1 MTVGKGNP
9 SAWQCNAAVCPATTL
24 VSLGSITHSGGTEIN
39 QTIYI
44 IFTRSYKNIS
54 IKIYLRTSNAF
65 IVFPI
70 KAIFSGKLS
79 IY

>member
-39 QTIYI
+39 QTHLHHIYQI
-44 IFTRSYKNIS
+44 LQKRFHKNIS
-54 IKIYLRTSNAF
+54 QSQ
-65 IVFPI
+65 
-70 KAIFSGKLS
+70 
-79 IY
+79 